1 MMYRYGRKSTTQIS
15 TVHLYLQLIMRR
27 VLLTDDHSIDQ
38 GGRTI
43 GQQQAYFDR
52 KASKL
57 RPPKGKHLL
66 RLDPTQQ
73 FGGAWAF
80 AVDACPYIKGKRLA
94 TSAAKFGPDQ
104 RAQFAWFLR
113 RVEQEGHRI
122 LDGTGWKLRF
132 GINWDGDAE
141 ILSDQ
146 KFHDFFHI
154 EMVRTEKPFFPSN
167 AGISR

>member
-1 MMYRYGRKSTTQIS
+1 MYRYGRKSTAQIS
-15 TVHLYLQLIMRR
+15 TVHPYLQLIMMR

-38 GGRTI
+38 GGRNI

-52 KASKL
+52 GASRL
-57 RPPKGKHLL
+57 RPPKGKHLM
-66 RLDPTQQ
+66 RFDPTRQ
-73 FGGAWAF
+73 FGGTWAF

-113 RVEQEGHRI
+113 RVEQEGRRI
-122 LDGTGWKLRF
+122 LDGTGWELRF

-141 ILSDQ
+141 ILTDQ
-146 KFHDFFHI
+146 TFADFFHVEQI
-154 EMVRTEKPFFPSN
+154 RTEKPFFPAN
-167 AGISR
+167 NGMR

>member
-1 MMYRYGRKSTTQIS
+1 MYRYGRKSKAQLS
-15 TVHLYLQLIMRR
+15 TVHPYLQLIMMR

-38 GGRTI
+38 GGRSI

-57 RPPKGKHLL
+57 RPPKGKHLM
-66 RLDPTQQ
+66 RVDPTRQ
-73 FGGAWAF
+73 FGDADWAF

-141 ILSDQ
+141 ILHQ
-146 KFHDFFHI
+146 KFNDFFHI
-154 EMVRTEKPFFPSN
+154 EMIRTEKPFFPAN
-167 AGISR
+167 NGMR

>member
-1 MMYRYGRKSTTQIS
+1 MYRYGRKSKAQLS
-15 TVHLYLQLIMRR
+15 TVHPFLQLIMIR

-38 GGRTI
+38 GGRSI

-57 RPPKGKHLL
+57 RPPKGKHLM
-66 RLDPTQQ
+66 RFDPTKQ
-73 FGGAWAF
+73 FGGTWAF
-80 AVDACPYIKGKRLA
+80 AVDTCPYIHGRRLA

-113 RVEQEGHRI
+113 RVEQEGHRL

-141 ILSDQ
+141 ILTDQ
-146 KFHDFFHI
+146 KFLDWDHV
-154 EMVRTEKPFFPSN
+154 EMLRTEKPFFPKS
-167 AGISR
+167 AGL